1 MKFVSIKNAAVA
13 TAAFVLGA
21 SSALAGDNNG
31 NVMVRVQGTYVVTQ
45 DEVKSL
51 TSNIGVD
58 KALGA
63 DASVSNE
70 FIPTLTL
77 TYFLNKNVAV
87 ELFCCFANVDVTGKG
102 QLAGLGQI
110 ADTWIFPPILTA
122 QYHFDPVMGIKPYVG
137 AGVQFIHYFD
147 SKKGSSIG
155 GTVDFKDSWGFALQ
169 AGLDYQ
175 LGGGWYAN
183 VDVKKV
189 WLDTE
194 VTWKN
199 PTGPGTLINAKVDV
213 DPLIISAGVGYRF
226 NLEDIFG
233 SRSASAPLK

>member
-1 MKFVSIKNAAVA
+1 MKYGSIARAALASAALCVGA
-13 TAAFVLGA
+13 TG
-21 SSALAGDNNG
+21 ALAGDNNG
-31 NVMVRVQGTYVVTQ
+31 NFMVRVQGTYVVTQ
-45 DEVKSL
+45 DDAKSIKL
-51 TSNIGVD
+51 DGTELRPGQ
-58 KALGA
+58 
-63 DASVSNE
+63 DASVSDE

-87 ELFCCFANVDVTGKG
+87 ELFCCFANIGVDGKG
-102 QLAGLGQI
+102 TVLGPLGEI
-110 ADTWIFPPILTA
+110 AESWIFPPILTA

-137 AGVQFIHYFD
+137 AGVQFIHYFN
-147 SKKGSSIG
+147 SKPGDALVGS
-155 GTVDFKDSWGFALQ
+155 VDFKDSWGFALQ

-183 VDVKKV
+183 LDVKKV

-199 PTGPGTLINAKVDV
+199 PLGDGRNIVSKVDV
-213 DPLIISAGVGYRF
+213 DPLIISAGVAYRF

-233 SRSASAPLK
+233 SRSASAPMK